1 MIKKFLNKNKHFV
14 KCSREVLKAID
25 REIPLVALESSIIS
39 HGMPY
44 PQSLEMA
51 KELEEIIRD
60 EGAQPATLALLDGK
74 IQIGLDPE
82 VLDAFAKIQSVE
94 KVSSSNLDSTIFSK
108 KAGGT
113 TVAGSLRI
121 CNLVAIS
128 VFVTGGIGGVHRDA
142 SESMDV
148 SADLQAIKESK
159 IITICAGP
167 KTILDISKTY
177 EVLETLSIPVFS
189 YRQKN
194 LPAFWYRDSGLSSAC
209 QIESPEEIA
218 EIFSIARETNSSKG
232 ILLCNPIPKKYSLE
246 RVQLEPLISSG
257 VIELKKANITGKK
270 LTPSLLSY
278 LVEKTNGKT
287 LLSNIELVKSN
298 AMLGAKIAKAL
309 KFA

>member
-1 MIKKFLNKNKHFV
+1 MIKKFLNKNKHLV

-25 REIPLVALESSIIS
+25 HKIPLVALESSIIS

-60 EGAQPATLALLDGK
+60 EGSQPATLALLDGQ

-82 VLDAFAKIQSVE
+82 VLDAFAKTKSVE

-113 TVAGSLRI
+113 TVSGSLRI
-121 CNLVAIS
+121 CSLASIS

-159 IITICAGP
+159 IITVCAGP

-177 EVLETLSIPVFS
+177 EALETLSIPVFS

-194 LPAFWYRDSGLSSAC
+194 LPAFWYRDSGLRSAC
-209 QIESPEEIA
+209 RIESPEAIA
-218 EIFSIARETNSSKG
+218 KIYKIARETNYANG
-232 ILLCNPIPKKYSLE
+232 LLLCNPIPKKYSIE
-246 RVQLEPLISSG
+246 KAHLEPLISSG
-257 VIELKKANITGKK
+257 VIELKRANITGKK

-278 LVEKTNGKT
+278 LVKKTNGQT

-298 AMLGAKIAKAL
+298 ATLGAKVAKAL
-309 KFA
+309 SVS

>member
-1 MIKKFLNKNKHFV
+1 MIKKFLNKNKHLV

-25 REIPLVALESSIIS
+25 RKIPLVALESSIIS

-51 KELEEIIRD
+51 KEIEEIIRNA
-60 EGAQPATLALLDGK
+60 GAQPATLALLDGK

-82 VLDAFAKIQSVE
+82 VLDAFAKTRSVE

-113 TVAGSLRI
+113 TVSGSLRI
-121 CNLVAIS
+121 CSLASIS

-159 IITICAGP
+159 IITVCAGP

-177 EVLETLSIPVFS
+177 EALETLSIPVFS

-194 LPAFWYRDSGLSSAC
+194 LPAFWYRDSGLRSAC
-209 QIESPEEIA
+209 RIESPEAIA
-218 EIFSIARETNSSKG
+218 KIYKIARETNYANG
-232 ILLCNPIPKKYSLE
+232 LLLCNPIPKKYSIE
-246 RVQLEPLISSG
+246 KAHLEPLISSG
-257 VIELKKANITGKK
+257 VIELKRANITGKK

-278 LVEKTNGKT
+278 LVKKTNGQT

-298 AMLGAKIAKAL
+298 ATLGAKVAKAL
-309 KFA
+309 SVS

>member
-1 MIKKFLNKNKHFV
+1 MFKKFLNKNKHLI

-25 REIPLVALESSIIS
+25 RKIPLVALESSIIS

-51 KELEEIIRD
+51 KEIEEIIRN
-60 EGAQPATLALLDGK
+60 EGVQPATLALLDGK
-74 IQIGLDPE
+74 IHIGLDPE
-82 VLDAFAKIQSVE
+82 VLDAFAKTRSVE

-113 TVAGSLRI
+113 TVSGSLRI
-121 CNLVAIS
+121 CSLASIS

-159 IITICAGP
+159 IITVCAGP

-194 LPAFWYRDSGLSSAC
+194 LPAFWYRDSGLRSAC
-209 QIESPEEIA
+209 RIESPEAIA
-218 EIFSIARETNSSKG
+218 KIYKIARETNYANG
-232 ILLCNPIPKKYSLE
+232 LLLCNPIPKKYSIE
-246 RVQLEPLISSG
+246 KAHLEPLISSG
-257 VIELKKANITGKK
+257 VIELKRANITGKK

-278 LVEKTNGKT
+278 LVKKTNGQT

-298 AMLGAKIAKAL
+298 ATLGAKVAKAL
-309 KFA
+309 SVS

>member
-1 MIKKFLNKNKHFV
+1 MIQKFLNKNKHLV

-25 REIPLVALESSIIS
+25 RKIPLVALESSIIS

-51 KELEEIIRD
+51 KEIEEIIRNA
-60 EGAQPATLALLDGK
+60 GAQPATLALLDGK

-82 VLDAFAKIQSVE
+82 VLDAFAKTRCVE

-113 TVAGSLRI
+113 TVSGSLRI
-121 CNLVAIS
+121 CSLASIS

-142 SESMDV
+142 SESMDI

-159 IITICAGP
+159 IITVCAGP

-177 EVLETLSIPVFS
+177 EALETLSIPVFS

-194 LPAFWYRDSGLSSAC
+194 LPAFWYRDSGLRSAC
-209 QIESPEEIA
+209 RIESPEAIA
-218 EIFSIARETNSSKG
+218 KIYKIARETNYANG
-232 ILLCNPIPKKYSLE
+232 LLLCNPIPKKYSIE
-246 RVQLEPLISSG
+246 KAHLEPLISSG
-257 VIELKKANITGKK
+257 VIELKRANITGKK

-278 LVEKTNGKT
+278 LVKKTNGQT

-298 AMLGAKIAKAL
+298 ATLGAKVAKAL
-309 KFA
+309 SVS